1 MNINDY
7 KTKYDALSEKCNLT
21 GKEALEAVKQNGHAL
36 KYVNIQTPE
45 LCLEAVREDGYTLQ
59 YVHIQTPEI
68 CLAAVREDGYAL
80 KYVNTQTPEI
90 CLEAVKQNGYA
101 LQFVNEN
108 IFDKDSLS
116 GKEVSLTIYGKT
128 YTAIIK

>member
-1 MNINDY
+1 MNIYDY
-7 KTKYDALSEKCNLT
+7 KTKYDALPYKCNLT

-36 KYVNIQTPE
+36 
-45 LCLEAVREDGYTLQ
+45 Q
-59 YVHIQTPEI
+59 YVKIQTPEI
-68 CLAAVREDGYAL
+68 CLEALRQNGYAL
-80 KYVNTQTPEI
+80 QFVNTQTPEI
-90 CLEAVKQNGYA
+90 CLEAVREEGYA
-101 LQFVNEN
+101 LKYVNEN

>member
-7 KTKYDALSEKCNLT
+7 KKEYDALTFKCNLV
-21 GKEALEAVKQNGHAL
+21 GDEALRAVKQ
-36 KYVNIQTPE
+36 
-45 LCLEAVREDGYTLQ
+45 DGYVLQ
-59 YVHIQTPEI
+59 F
-68 CLAAVREDGYAL
+68 
-80 KYVNTQTPEI
+80 VNTQTPEI

-101 LQFVNEN
+101 LQFVNTQTPEICLAAIKQNGYAIKFVNEN

-116 GKEVSLTIYGKT
+116 GKEVSLTIDGQT